1 LGLNNTL
8 FSSRIQG
15 LFGSGFDLTSKGF
28 ELVFI
33 SESIQPTMI
42 YPLELIS
49 KNDLNTYKPQ
59 FQHFFFINNTSE
71 LFSLTCERGS
81 CILWFLNELNLT
93 YQRLTSFMAS
103 FNFIPI
109 VLVPW
114 DRFSLCHAPNRS
126 LLVFQYQ
133 ISVLIVSC
141 VTM

>member
-1 LGLNNTL
+1 
-8 FSSRIQG
+8 

-71 LFSLTCERGS
+71 LFSLTCEKHLLHS
-81 CILWFLNELNLT
+81 L
-93 YQRLTSFMAS
+93 
-103 FNFIPI
+103 
-109 VLVPW
+109 VLERTEY
-114 DRFSLCHAPNRS
+114 DLSKIN
-126 LLVFQYQ
+126 
-133 ISVLIVSC
+133 
-141 VTM
+141 